1 MKKTLLTLLCIGLLG
16 LSACGQ
22 SVEPPEPNADTQQTV
37 IQPTDTT
44 AASDDS
50 LQGTDVQQTDTTDAS
65 NDSLPETD
73 VQQKDTSGSV
83 AYNLR
88 EDSYVFEMLWNITTG
103 PNDSLQIGRD
113 MTNAYPGMPFQ
124 VAKLNADGEA
134 VLVENIVYFPAIC
147 DQEAAAILLI
157 ADGHYG
163 ASISYAPELTA
174 YLKNGGKAAIVIGG
188 GAVYAISEDD
198 AVTVLTE
205 TPGEESIVPM
215 MGFAE
220 ASQFNNVVSLDT
232 LTQEFT
238 GENSEE
244 VLGWIYGN

>member
-1 MKKTLLTLLCIGLLG
+1 MKRTWITLLCIGLLG

-50 LQGTDVQQTDTTDAS
+50 LQGTDVPQTGTAAS
-65 NDSLPETD
+65 AERPKKELQLKETAG
-73 VQQKDTSGSV
+73 SGD
-83 AYNLR
+83 YNLR
-88 EDSYVFEMLWNITTG
+88 EDSYAFEMLWNITAG

-134 VLVENIVYFPAIC
+134 VLVEKIVYFPAIC
-147 DQEAAAILLI
+147 DQEAVAILLM
-157 ADGHYG
+157 ADGSQS

-188 GAVYAISEDD
+188 GAVYAIGEDD

>member
-1 MKKTLLTLLCIGLLG
+1 MKRTWITLLCIGLLG
-16 LSACGQ
+16 LSACAQ
-22 SVEPPEPNADTQQTV
+22 ADVPAGSETDVPQTG
-37 IQPTDTT
+37 T
-44 AASDDS
+44 AASAERPKKE
-50 LQGTDVQQTDTTDAS
+50 LQ
-65 NDSLPETD
+65 LKETAG
-73 VQQKDTSGSV
+73 SGD
-83 AYNLR
+83 YNLR
-88 EDSYVFEMLWNITTG
+88 EDCYAFEMLWNSTAG

-134 VLVENIVYFPAIC
+134 VPVEKIVYFPAIC
-147 DQEAAAILLI
+147 DQEAVAILLM
-157 ADGHYG
+157 ADGSQS